1 MTAPALAPAIVVVP
15 QHSHS
20 AARSFFVNVG
30 NAIQS
35 GAQAVGRAFGRAWAW
50 ISNAFTSHVLP
61 FIRTTATFV
70 KDFFRDV
77 FVRFKVDPGF
87 RRALIIGSLGTA
99 AVIALVALTALGIKA
114 LVNRKKE
121 EKPAAPA
128 AAAGYTTS
136 SSRSSSSSS
145 RSRYTTSSSRSSSS
159 SSRSRCTSSTSSRR
173 NSTSRN
179 ITSSC
184 SGCSSSG
191 SGSTTIKSII
201 TAANRYRLVKTL
213 TLCKGFFIFLSLPI
227 DE

>member
-128 AAAGYTTS
+128 AAAGTPPAPAGPAAPAAAAGTPPAPAGPAAPAAAADAPVAPPAGVTAPAGTS
-136 SSRSSSSSS
+136 P
-145 RSRYTTSSSRSSSS
+145 
-159 SSRSRCTSSTSSRR
+159 
-173 NSTSRN
+173 
-179 ITSSC
+179 
-184 SGCSSSG
+184 
-191 SGSTTIKSII
+191 
-201 TAANRYRLVKTL
+201 AAVADAAAAAAAVPPLKA
-213 TLCKGFFIFLSLPI
+213 
-227 DE
+227 